1 MHYSKLI
8 DTCIYVIL
16 DTVQGYQA
24 PDTGQN
30 VTKEHGWP
38 TSPQTREAE
47 QSMLTHNGKEIVIEF
62 TKLPE
67 TVNGIT
73 GDIEDSG
80 YYLVLINSAKTPQ
93 RQRRAIGHELAHI
106 FLDHFNQSERP
117 LQEIEHEANI
127 NAWEYYRLYKNGTLE
142 ITSR

>member
-1 MHYSKLI
+1 
-8 DTCIYVIL
+8 
-16 DTVQGYQA
+16 
-24 PDTGQN
+24 
-30 VTKEHGWP
+30 
-38 TSPQTREAE
+38 
-47 QSMLTHNGKEIVIEF
+47 MLTHNDKEIVIEF

-106 FLDHFNQSERP
+106 FLDHFAQGERP
-117 LQEIEHEANI
+117 LQEIEREANKR
-127 NAWEYYRLYKNGTLE
+127 AWEFYRAYKNERLE
-142 ITSR
+142 TVSR

>member
-1 MHYSKLI
+1 
-8 DTCIYVIL
+8 
-16 DTVQGYQA
+16 
-24 PDTGQN
+24 
-30 VTKEHGWP
+30 
-38 TSPQTREAE
+38 
-47 QSMLTHNGKEIVIEF
+47 MLTHNGKEIVIEF